1 MKRKV
6 LQLLLS
12 VSLLVT
18 SIPVNAYAVE
28 NIGGVEE
35 EALGEIE
42 VSDDLSE
49 ITSEESVEDIISSE
63 IFGDAEDV
71 FFDETLDAENSK
83 NEEVFDTLMS
93 LGYEEMDLSAEDIAD
108 KKALVKSI
116 NNLSTLKAGV
126 DYSDNK
132 IVYMADSKEEAE
144 KIASC
149 YGATLNFYSY
159 GVASA
164 IVDFA
169 DELDAVAAD
178 ASLKEVVPTDIVSVF
193 ELAADTSN
201 NLPAVYPS
209 MNYKLDDIDMQDL
222 EAGSFDVAINSVE
235 NELLTGANVTLNTG
249 DPWSEYQYMHKYID
263 DYKAW
268 DAGITGKNV
277 TVAVIDTGANL
288 NHPDLKANL
297 RDDGYNPIALDEEY
311 REYAK
316 ENGLNVYTD
325 ENDPTDDQGHGSHC
339 SGIVAAVKGNG
350 VGGCGVAPDAKILP
364 IKVMTEE
371 GSGITE
377 WIVAGINYAAKKN
390 VDVISM
396 SLGGPYDELE
406 GKAVVN
412 AINKGV
418 TVVAAAGNES
428 TSDKA
433 YPAAY
438 PGVISVGSLCNQT
451 DTVERIYSMNA
462 RNKTQEG
469 FDAALSE
476 LAKFDDSGELL
487 TSYFSNYGDWVK
499 IACPGSTILSTYYGE
514 TGSGYDYFISSG
526 TSQATPGVAG
536 VAALVL
542 SAVPDLKPEDVEEI
556 ILGST
561 DGKIYTRSDNY
572 SFVTLDCGMVN
583 ADTAVAS
590 AKLEPEKPV
599 FSGYRERPDGTI
611 IASPEDYLVINSN
624 AKILYT
630 DNGKDPIK
638 YGLEYLG
645 PISLDFNG
653 EKTFKAVSVVRNKY
667 SEVAE
672 FTGDFR
678 VYLTKA
684 PILDSKI
691 QILPGKS
698 VNVSVT
704 SYPENAYTEYNY
716 EVDNDE
722 FFTISNKG
730 VLKAKSGADAVGK
743 SATVKVTDEVTGLYS
758 TVVATITDA
767 KLEIKKPAKEVL
779 NEVSTLDCYGVTKPA
794 FIDLY
799 SLLITDNPDVANAD
813 MMSLKSSKPAFAYI
827 ENGVLYA
834 KKPGTTSITAML
846 KDGSNKKISFNVKV
860 IASTLSFNLVSDTGF
875 YTSDETIPLA
885 PIGNVKCKVKL
896 SAKLNDDDELY
907 APSNKKIIWSSSN
920 ENVVKVS
927 NKGVVTPA
935 RGVGYGQ
942 TATVTAT
949 TDDGTNIV
957 RSINFKTVM
966 PVTNIWMLGYKLK
979 YNRLTGYWDQV
990 FNRRG
995 FAVTKKM
1002 TSVSATTDNLDPV
1015 GPRFGNWGL
1024 GAIQYV
1030 GVGRD
1035 VSSWNTILDE
1045 SWPFNPFYITNT
1057 NPSAVDIRE
1066 YWNQYYPLSKGKAK
1080 ITYLLRDGSG
1090 KKLTFNINVNLK
1102 Y

>member
-28 NIGGVEE
+28 NICGVEE

-116 NNLSTLKAGV
+116 DNLSTLKAGV

-164 IVDFA
+164 IVDFT

-209 MNYKLDDIDMQDL
+209 MTYTVDDIDMQDY
-222 EAGSFDVAINSVE
+222 EAEALNVAEVSEADEV
-235 NELLTGANVTLNTG
+235 LTGANVTLNTG

-316 ENGLNVYTD
+316 ENGFNVYTD

-339 SGIVAAVKGNG
+339 SGIIAAVKGNG

-396 SLGGPYDELE
+396 SLGGSYDELE
-406 GKAVVN
+406 GKAVEN
-412 AINKGV
+412 AISKGV

-542 SAVPDLKPEDVEEI
+542 SAVPNLKPEDVEEI
-556 ILGST
+556 ILGSA
-561 DGKIYTRSDNY
+561 DGKIYTRNDKY
-572 SFVTLDCGMVN
+572 SFVKLDCGMVN
-583 ADTAVAS
+583 AAIA
-590 AKLEPEKPV
+590 AIKPQTPT
-599 FSGYRERPDGTI
+599 FSGYTKREDGTI
-611 IASPEDYLVINSN
+611 VSSPGEYLVINSN
-624 AKILYT
+624 SKVYYT

-638 YGLEYLG
+638 YGVIYTN
-645 PISLDFNG
+645 PIPLDFNG
-653 EKTFKAVSVVRNKY
+653 NKTFKAVAYGQGEYTEV
-667 SEVAE
+667 SEFSGE
-672 FTGDFR
+672 FK
-678 VYLTKA
+678 VYLTQA

-691 QILPGKS
+691 QILAGKS

-704 SYPENAYTEYNY
+704 SYPENAYTEYMY
-716 EVDNDE
+716 ELDSDE
-722 FFTISNKG
+722 FFTINDKG
-730 VLKAKSGADAVGK
+730 VLKAKSGADAIGK
-743 SATVKVTDEVTGLYS
+743 SAVVKVTDEVTGLYS

-779 NEVSTLDCYGVTKPA
+779 NLVSTLDCYAQTKPA
-794 FIDLY
+794 TLDLY
-799 SLLITDNPDVANAD
+799 SLLKADNPDVANTD
-813 MMSLKSSKPAFAYI
+813 FVSFKSSKPAIAFV
-827 ENGVLYA
+827 ENGILYA
-834 KKPGTTSITAML
+834 VKPGNTSITAML

-860 IASTLSFNLVSDTGF
+860 IASVHTFDLVSDTGF
-875 YTSDETIPLA
+875 STGSESDIPYA

-896 SAKLNDDDELY
+896 SAKLNDDKNLF
-907 APSNKKIIWSSSN
+907 APTNKKIIWKSSD
-920 ENVVKVS
+920 ETVLKVS

-942 TATVTAT
+942 TATITAT

-1045 SWPFNPFYITNT
+1045 SSEFDPFYITNT
-1057 NPSAVDIRE
+1057 NPAAVDIRK
-1066 YWNQYYPLSKGKAK
+1066 YWNQYYPMSKGKSK

-1102 Y
+1102 